1 MIFSPF
7 WGNLPASE
15 IINGWNWGSTSP
27 NYCGQSFNDD
37 FGQHSLPA
45 ADLRMTLWHAKK
57 PLVKIGCFRT
67 LPMFNELDVFLA
79 KNIWCPRNFRDLA
92 CPPVSC
98 SLYTFSLIGDVY
110 IYICMYVCMHACMH
124 VCVYIFVCIYAYI
137 FNIYIYTYLICIY
150 IYIRIYL
157 I

>member
-1 MIFSPF
+1 VIFSPF

-15 IINGWNWGSTSP
+15 IINGWNWGSEFP
-27 NYCGQSFNDD
+27 NYHCGQSFYDD

-79 KNIWCPRNFRDLA
+79 KNI
-92 CPPVSC
+92 
-98 SLYTFSLIGDVY
+98 
-110 IYICMYVCMHACMH
+110 
-124 VCVYIFVCIYAYI
+124 
-137 FNIYIYTYLICIY
+137 
-150 IYIRIYL
+150 
-157 I
+157 